1 MNKKPSSGS
10 FDIILD
16 MEHVGHRDNVCMS
29 FGAGLFRKLGWVSGS
44 WLAFDTSETGKIA
57 FHQVEEPSETTFNV
71 RKLKLQGG
79 FYKVCFYSPL
89 YRFPKGVALSK
100 EKALFNANS
109 WTLTLAIPEEY
120 WVLPEEDVPPA
131 QARAQ
136 VSRELSV
143 DDIAAAFSKM

>member
-1 MNKKPSSGS
+1 MNKILSSGC

-16 MEHVGHRDNVCMS
+16 MEHVGYRVILCLS

-44 WLAFDTSETGKIA
+44 WLAFDTSETGQIA

-71 RKLKLQGG
+71 RKLKLQAG

-89 YRFPKGVALSK
+89 YRFPKGAELSK

-109 WTLTLAIPEEY
+109 WTLTLDIPEEY
-120 WVLPEEDVPPA
+120 RVSPEEELPQV
-131 QARAQ
+131 RAQ